1 MSKTPKEVFSACKD
15 TELLTHL
22 AISKQIEA
30 EDKSRKALVQE
41 LSDHVSSNGL
51 HIMLKA
57 LKAKTLK
64 NLASKLD
71 WGDKKVPSQKGILAK
86 KIYESMQSKPK
97 KFLDERTPAELKE
110 MLTELDIDYPDNKK
124 EYAETILREA
134 DNMGLENLLSTQ
146 SIDRL
151 KEFAKSCGL
160 TVESSSLSILI
171 DSIMNQEDFEAPKK
185 EEKEKISKKKPALD
199 KNITKTDLLAYYTRA
214 DLAKFCNDK
223 DISDN
228 GKKSELGE
236 RIINF
241 LKGKMSQRRGKLV
254 ERREKKVRV
263 LKKKDQKKRKSRKKN
278 QRENLLNLM
287 RGLTNRSL
295 KVLQRRSQKNKFL

>member
-241 LKGKMSQRRGKLV
+241 FEGKDVPKKGETRRKKGKKSKSSEEEGSEK
-254 ERREKKVRV
+254 EKKSKEESKGKSAKSDERSDKSESEGPT
-263 LKKKDQKKRKSRKKN
+263 KKKSKK
-278 QRENLLNLM
+278 
-287 RGLTNRSL
+287 
-295 KVLQRRSQKNKFL
+295 